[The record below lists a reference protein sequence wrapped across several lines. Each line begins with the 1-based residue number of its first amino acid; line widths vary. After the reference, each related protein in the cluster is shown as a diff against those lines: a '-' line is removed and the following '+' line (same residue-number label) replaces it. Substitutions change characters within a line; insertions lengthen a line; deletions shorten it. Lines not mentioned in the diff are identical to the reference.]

1 MIFTP
6 FDNEDVIAS
15 VADGVVDLVVV
26 VADVFH
32 KDFIARSF
40 GSINSD
46 KKKIGT

>member
-6 FDNEDVIAS
+6 FDDENVISS

-26 VADVFH
+26 VTDVFH